1 MLDRQPLLACAD
13 DYASG
18 EIIAPHCHAQI
29 QLIHAT
35 VGVMRVTTAQG
46 SWVVPPGHALWVPA
60 AMEHEIRMTGD
71 VQMRTLFIAPHA
83 LGFAVPACQVVQVSG
98 LVRELILAAIGGLG
112 GVQREV
118 RDQHLLGLLFAE
130 LQVAPAVSTHVPLP
144 SQPRLKALCEAF
156 VADPAQES
164 SLQDWADQSNMSS
177 RTLARL
183 FQRELG
189 MTFGEWRT
197 RTRLILSLQRLAS
210 GVSILE
216 VALEH
221 GYQSPS
227 AFSAMF
233 KRELGHAP
241 SHYQV
246 AL

>member
-1 MLDRQPLLACAD
+1 MGERPALLACAD

-18 EIIAPHCHAQI
+18 EIIAAHCHAQI

-35 VGVMRVTTAQG
+35 VGVMRVTTVQG

-60 AMEHEIRMTGD
+60 AMEHGIRMTGD
-71 VQMRTLFIAPHA
+71 VQMRTLFIEPSA
-83 LGFAVPACQVVQVSG
+83 LGFEVPSCQVVRVSA
-98 LVRELILAAIGGLG
+98 LVRELILAAIGSLG
-112 GVQREV
+112 AAQCEA
-118 RDQHLLGLLFAE
+118 RDRHLLGLLFAE
-130 LQVAPAVSTHVPLP
+130 LQMAPPLSTYVPLP
-144 SQPRLKALCEAF
+144 GHPRLKALCESF
-156 VADPAQES
+156 VADPSQES
-164 SLQDWADQSNMSS
+164 TLQDWADQSNMSS

-183 FQRELG
+183 FLRELG

-197 RTRLILSLQRLAS
+197 RTRLVLCLQRLAS

-233 KRELGHAP
+233 KRELGYAP
-241 SHYQV
+241 SHYAV
-246 AL
+246 G

>member
-1 MLDRQPLLACAD
+1 MFDRSPLLACAD
-13 DYASG
+13 DYANG
-18 EIIAPHCHAQI
+18 EVIAPHCHGQI
-29 QLIHAT
+29 QFIHAIS
-35 VGVMRVTTAQG
+35 GVMRVTTGQG
-46 SWVVPPGHALWVPA
+46 SWVVPPGHALWVPE
-60 AMEHEIRMTGD
+60 AMEHEIRMTGN
-71 VQMRTLFIAPHA
+71 VQMRTLFICPAA
-83 LGFAVPACQVVQVSG
+83 LDFSVTACRVVKVSA

-112 GVQREV
+112 AARREV

-130 LQVAPAVSTHVPLP
+130 LEVAPPLATHVPLP
-144 SQPRLKALCEAF
+144 LQPRLKALCEAF

-164 SLQDWADQSNMSS
+164 TLQDWADQSSMSS

-183 FQRELG
+183 FLREVG

-233 KRELGHAP
+233 KRELGYAP

-246 AL
+246 G

>member
-1 MLDRQPLLACAD
+1 MFDRYPVLACAD
-13 DYASG
+13 DYVSG
-18 EIIAPHCHAQI
+18 EVIAAHCHAQV

-35 VGVMRVTTAQG
+35 AGVMRVTTAQG
-46 SWVVPPGHALWVPA
+46 SWVVPPGHALWLPA

-71 VQMRTLFIAPHA
+71 VQMRTLFIDPSA
-83 LGFAVPACQVVQVSG
+83 LGFAVSSCQVVQVST

-112 GVQREV
+112 AAHREG
-118 RDQHLLGLLFAE
+118 RDQFLLGLLFAE
-130 LQVAPAVSTHVPLP
+130 LQVAPPVATHVPLP

-156 VADPAQES
+156 VADPSQES
-164 SLQDWADQSNMSS
+164 TLQHWADHSSMSS

-197 RTRLILSLQRLAS
+197 RTRLILSLQRLVS
-210 GVSILE
+210 GASILE

-233 KRELGHAP
+233 KRQLGHAP
-241 SHYQV
+241 SHY
-246 AL
+246 APL

>member
-1 MLDRQPLLACAD
+1 MHERPPLLACAD

-18 EIIAPHCHAQI
+18 EIIAAHCHAQI

-60 AMEHEIRMTGD
+60 AMEHGIRMTGA
-71 VQMRTLFIAPHA
+71 VQMRTLFIEPSA
-83 LGFAVPACQVVQVSG
+83 LGFDVPACQVVRVSA
-98 LVRELILAAIGGLG
+98 LVRELILAAIGSLG
-112 GVQREV
+112 AAHGQA
-118 RDQHLLGLLFAE
+118 RDSHLLGLLFAE
-130 LQVAPAVSTHVPLP
+130 LQVAPPLSTYIPLP
-144 SQPRLKALCEAF
+144 NQPRLKALCEAF
-156 VADPAQES
+156 VAEPSQES
-164 SLQDWADQSNMSS
+164 TLQDWANHSNMSS

-183 FQRELG
+183 FMRELG

-197 RTRLILSLQRLAS
+197 RTRLVLCLQRLAS
-210 GVSILE
+210 GVTILE

-233 KRELGHAP
+233 KRELGYAP
-241 SHYQV
+241 SHYQ
-246 AL
+246 LS

>member
-1 MLDRQPLLACAD
+1 MFDRYPVQACAD
-13 DYASG
+13 DYVHG
-18 EIIAPHCHAQI
+18 EVIAPHCHAQI
-29 QLIHAT
+29 QFIHAIG
-35 VGVMRVTTAQG
+35 GVMRVTTAQG
-46 SWVVPPGHALWVPA
+46 SWVVPPGHGLWVPA
-60 AMEHEIRMTGD
+60 AVEHDIRMTGE
-71 VQMRTLFIAPHA
+71 VRMRTLFIDPTA
-83 LGFAVPACQVVQVSG
+83 LGFAVPACQVVQVTA
-98 LVRELILAAIGGLG
+98 LVRELILAAIGSLG
-112 GVQREV
+112 QAQREG
-118 RDQHLLGLLFAE
+118 RDHCLLGLLFAE
-130 LQVAPAVSTHVPLP
+130 LQTAPPLAAHVRLP

-156 VADPAQES
+156 VADPSRES
-164 SLQDWADQSNMSS
+164 CLQDWADQSSMSS

-210 GVSILE
+210 GKSILE

-241 SHYQV
+241 SHYQP
-246 AL
+246 A